1 MTFRLPRT
9 PVGAIVKFQQSGDRK
24 TSLPVRNLKEYEN
37 TILHKALSRLMTTDK
52 RRTASSITSQ
62 VMLAVRF
69 IEDIQM
75 SEGVF
80 AFHKKTDFSENLK
93 LIKEIPY
100 NTNKAQVVELLEKTK
115 SSIEAL
121 INKING
127 A

>member
-1 MTFRLPRT
+1 MFPLPRT
-9 PVGAIVKFQQSGDRK
+9 LSGDIVIFQQSGDREM
-24 TSLPVRNLKEYEN
+24 SLPVRNLKEYEN

-62 VMLAVRF
+62 VRLAVRF

-80 AFHKKTDFSENLK
+80 AFHKKNDFSENLK
-93 LIKEIPY
+93 LIKEVPY
-100 NTNKAQVVELLEKTK
+100 KASKAQVVELLEKTK

>member
-1 MTFRLPRT
+1 MFQLPRT
-9 PVGAIVKFQQSGDRK
+9 PVGAIVTFQQSGDREM
-24 TSLPVRNLKEYEN
+24 SLPVRNLKEYEN

-62 VMLAVRF
+62 VRLAVRF

-80 AFHKKTDFSENLK
+80 AFHEKTDFSENLK
-93 LIKEIPY
+93 SIKEVPHKA
-100 NTNKAQVVELLEKTK
+100 TKAQVVELLEKTK

>member
-1 MTFRLPRT
+1 M
-9 PVGAIVKFQQSGDRK
+9 KFQQSGDRK